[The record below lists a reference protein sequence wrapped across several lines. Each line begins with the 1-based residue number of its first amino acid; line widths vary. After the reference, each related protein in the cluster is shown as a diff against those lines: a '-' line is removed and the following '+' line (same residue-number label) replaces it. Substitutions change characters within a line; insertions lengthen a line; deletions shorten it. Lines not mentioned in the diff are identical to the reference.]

1 MEIPLQM
8 MRTIVEIGRREKINT
23 SLCLLSDFMLNQF
36 RFFPIFDFLA
46 RKITEKENSN
56 LMVIVIL
63 EVYICNLILFISFR
77 RFLLFWFDK
86 FCYSVFFLAKQI
98 LGDQILIFSFSLSG
112 ATTKTIVLID
122 FNTCFVS
129 QKKGLKKGNMITLT
143 NIRIQNG

>member
-1 MEIPLQM
+1 MRRNVQQSKEIPLQM

-77 RFLLFWFDK
+77 RFLFFFWFDK
-86 FCYSVFFLAKQI
+86 FCYSVFFFWQSKYWGIRFFYLVLAF
-98 LGDQILIFSFSLSG
+98 LGPQ
-112 ATTKTIVLID
+112 
-122 FNTCFVS
+122 
-129 QKKGLKKGNMITLT
+129 QKP
-143 NIRIQNG
+143 

>member
-1 MEIPLQM
+1 M

-46 RKITEKENSN
+46 RKITEKGNSN

-77 RFLLFWFDK
+77 RLFFGLTN
-86 FCYSVFFLAKQI
+86 SAIQFFYGKANI
-98 LGDQILIFSFSLSG
+98 GDQILLFSFSLSG

-122 FNTCFVS
+122 FNTCFLS

-143 NIRIQNG
+143 NIHIQNG